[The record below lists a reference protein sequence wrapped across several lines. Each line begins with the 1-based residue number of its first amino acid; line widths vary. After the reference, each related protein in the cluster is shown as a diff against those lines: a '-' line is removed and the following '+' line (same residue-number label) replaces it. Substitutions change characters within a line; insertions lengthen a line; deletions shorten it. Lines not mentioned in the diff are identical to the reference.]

1 MRVLVSVASR
11 HGGTL
16 EMGAAVAQVLRDAG
30 HEVDEIVP
38 DEVEH
43 VDRYGAVVLGSAVYV
58 GRMALGMRDLVD
70 RQAGQ
75 LRGRPVWLFWSGPV
89 GDPPAPGA
97 TPDDVASVA
106 TTVGARDVRMFSGRL
121 ERDELN
127 ISERALVAL
136 VHAEAGD
143 FRDLDVVREWAA
155 GIAGELG
162 GIEHRTAHRAY

>member
-16 EMGAAVAQVLRDAG
+16 DMGAAVADVLRESG
-30 HEVDEIVP
+30 LEVDEVSP
-38 DEVEH
+38 DDVEH
-43 VDRYGAVVLGSAVYV
+43 VDQYDAVVLGSAVYV

-75 LRGRPVWLFWSGPV
+75 LRGRPVWMFWSGPV
-89 GDPPAPGA
+89 GDTPGA
-97 TPDDVASVA
+97 GQTPDDVTSVA
-106 TTVGARDVRMFSGRL
+106 SAVSARDVRMFAGRL

-136 VHAEAGD
+136 VHAEQGD
-143 FRDLDVVREWAA
+143 FRDLDEVREWAA
-155 GIAGELG
+155 GIVTDLG
-162 GIEHRTAHRAY
+162 QPKHR

>member
-16 EMGAAVAQVLRDAG
+16 DMGSVVAAVLREAG
-30 HEVDEIVP
+30 HEVDEVEP
-38 DEVEH
+38 DDVERA
-43 VDRYGAVVLGSAVYV
+43 DRYEAVVLGSAVYV

-70 RQAGQ
+70 RQARQ

-89 GDPPAPGA
+89 GDTPGGGA
-97 TPDDVASVA
+97 TPDDVTSVA
-106 TTVGARDVRMFSGRL
+106 DAVEARGVRMFSGRL

-136 VHAEAGD
+136 VHAEQGD
-143 FRDLDVVREWAA
+143 FRDLDEVRQWAA
-155 GIAGELG
+155 GIAAEL
-162 GIEHRTAHRAY
+162 RTPAAG

>member
-16 EMGAAVAQVLRDAG
+16 DMGTVVADALREAG
-30 HEVDEIVP
+30 HEVEEVSP
-38 DEVEH
+38 DD
-43 VDRYGAVVLGSAVYV
+43 VDRVDQYDAVVLGSAVYV

-89 GDPPAPGA
+89 GDTPGA
-97 TPDDVASVA
+97 GQTPDDVTAVATSVA
-106 TTVGARDVRMFSGRL
+106 ARDVRMFAGRL

-136 VHAEAGD
+136 VHAEQGD
-143 FRDLDVVREWAA
+143 FRDLEDVRDWAD
-155 GIAGELG
+155 GIA
-162 GIEHRTAHRAY
+162 TALSHQ

>member
-16 EMGAAVAQVLRDAG
+16 DMGSVVADVLREAG
-30 HEVDEIVP
+30 HEVDEVEP
-38 DEVEH
+38 DDVEH
-43 VDRYGAVVLGSAVYV
+43 ADRYEAVVLGSAVYV
-58 GRMALGMRDLVD
+58 GRMALGMRDLVE

-89 GDPPAPGA
+89 GDVPGGGV
-97 TPDDVASVA
+97 TPDDVTSVA
-106 TTVGARDVRMFSGRL
+106 AAVGARDVRMFSGRL

-136 VHAEAGD
+136 VHAEQGD
-143 FRDLDVVREWAA
+143 FRDLDDVATWAE
-155 GIAGELG
+155 GIAAELG
-162 GIEHRTAHRAY
+162 RAAS

>member
-16 EMGAAVAQVLRDAG
+16 DMGSTVAEVLREAG
-30 HEVDEIVP
+30 HEVDEVTP
-38 DEVEH
+38 DDVENIE
-43 VDRYGAVVLGSAVYV
+43 RYEAVVLGSAVYV

-89 GDPPAPGA
+89 GDVPGGGV
-97 TPDDVASVA
+97 TPDDVTSVA
-106 TTVGARDVRMFSGRL
+106 TAVEARDVRMFPGRL

-136 VHAEAGD
+136 VHAEQGD
-143 FRDLDVVREWAA
+143 FRDLDEVRQWAGEIATELRAPAA
-155 GIAGELG
+155 G
-162 GIEHRTAHRAY
+162 

>member
-16 EMGAAVAQVLRDAG
+16 EMGETVAEVLREAG
-30 HEVDEIVP
+30 HTVDEVVP
-38 DEVEH
+38 DDVERA
-43 VDRYGAVVLGSAVYV
+43 DRYDAIVLGSAVYV

-75 LRGRPVWLFWSGPV
+75 LRQRPVWLFWSGPM
-89 GDPPAPGA
+89 GEPPALGA
-97 TPDDVASVA
+97 TPDDVTSVA
-106 TTVGARDVRMFSGRL
+106 TAIGARDVRMFSGRL
-121 ERDELN
+121 ERSELN

-143 FRDLDVVREWAA
+143 FRDLDVVREWAQ
-155 GIAGELG
+155 GIAGELAQL
-162 GIEHRTAHRAY
+162 ES